1 MKWFGI
7 RALVAVLMVGLSSLI
22 LPESGHAR
30 GEQAAA
36 SSADPNPLTVVQQL
50 ALARE
55 MGAIPSAVTARQAAA
70 ATALV
75 QASLTLPVNEAD
87 IRAKAKALADADLA
101 LANEKAAAFQRVQ
114 QSLQPLNAGQIA
126 AYASGVGNAG
136 GGRGASATWETA
148 YDSHAGFVPLFD
160 GKTLDG
166 WESEGGKWDVQDGS
180 IHRHQMLQP
189 KNFVDFGQLHIFY
202 KEVFTDFDLK
212 VEFKLRSGN
221 GGIQYRSRLESA
233 LRAQPGE
240 PARTEISNSGGVTIP
255 LRNVA
260 AAIADPLGKPLPSNI
275 KTLDDALAAHL
286 LPSGPPY
293 GNGTG
298 HPWQV
303 SGYQFDILDN
313 YTGATGGFYEGQGR
327 GTLANPGEVIQL
339 SRDPATGASVRTL
352 LGRASDVTA
361 PQYYKKGEWNQAEII
376 ARGNTLV
383 HMLNGKVFCVVID
396 DDASRRAL
404 KGIISLQLEGP
415 ADNEV
420 WYRNVWLKKLSPIGQ

>member
-1 MKWFGI
+1 MKSVG
-7 RALVAVLMVGLSSLI
+7 ALLIGLSIVGVVGLARPNAGQAQGGI
-22 LPESGHAR
+22 ASGGAT
-30 GEQAAA
+30 G
-36 SSADPNPLTVVQQL
+36 SSALSVLQQI
-50 ALARE
+50 AIARE
-55 MGAIPSAVTARQAAA
+55 MGRIPGAIVASQAAA
-70 ATALV
+70 ATALL
-75 QASLTLPVNEAD
+75 QASLTLPLNQAD
-87 IRAKAKALADADLA
+87 ITAKAKALADAERA
-101 LANEKAAAFQRVQ
+101 LADERAAAFARVQ
-114 QSLQPLNAGQIA
+114 QSLEPLSPTQTA
-126 AYASGVGNAG
+126 AYAASLTAGNAA
-136 GGRGASATWETA
+136 GGRGGNATWETA
-148 YDSHAGFVPLFD
+148 YDNHAGFIQLFD
-160 GKTLDG
+160 GKTLEG
-166 WESEGGKWDVQDGS
+166 WEAEAGKWDVQDGS
-180 IHRHQMLQP
+180 IHRHQTVQP

-202 KEVFTDFDLK
+202 KEVFADFDLR

-240 PARTEISNSGGVTIP
+240 PRRVDTGAAAIP

-260 AAIADPLGKPLPSNI
+260 AAIADPLGKPLPANI
-275 KTLDDALAAHL
+275 KTLDDALAAGL
-286 LPSGPPY
+286 LPEGPPY

-327 GTLANPGEVIQL
+327 GTLANPGEVIRL
-339 SRDPATGASVRTL
+339 SSDPLTGASVRSL
-352 LGRASDVTA
+352 VGRASDVTA

-376 ARGNTLV
+376 ARGGTLV
-383 HMLNGKVFCVVID
+383 HLLNGKVFCVVID

-420 WYRNVWLKKLSPIGQ
+420 WYRNVWLRKLSPSGP